1 MTAPLRVAVADDEPL
16 MRQWYERTLDRLGHR
31 VVGTAADGGEL
42 VRLCREHGPD
52 LVITDIKMPG
62 IDGLAAAAQIRTEAT
77 LPVILVSAHDDA
89 EFVERA
95 LENQVLAYLVKP
107 IKEHDLATAIS
118 LVMRR

>member
-1 MTAPLRVAVADDEPL
+1 
-16 MRQWYERTLDRLGHR
+16 
-31 VVGTAADGGEL
+31 
-42 VRLCREHGPD
+42 
-52 LVITDIKMPG
+52 
-62 IDGLAAAAQIRTEAT
+62 
-77 LPVILVSAHDDA
+77 VILVSAHDDA